1 VIWITIASAS
11 EIIGEAAYQIRPQSR
26 AELPDLPWNKSDLDI
41 ILLRPEVTDLPGAQ
55 RRKIS
60 LPVKTVDDQEFARM
74 IEMERKSSLCSQN

>member
-26 AELPDLPWNKSDLDI
+26 AELPDLSWNKSDLDI

>member
-1 VIWITIASAS
+1 M
-11 EIIGEAAYQIRPQSR
+11 
-26 AELPDLPWNKSDLDI
+26 DI

>member
-60 LPVKTVDDQEFARM
+60 LPVKTVDDRECVRM
-74 IEMERKSSLCSQN
+74 IGLERKSSLCSQN